1 MTLLFEGE
9 LHVHYG
15 QFYVESRTGEF
26 FDGLTDARGGQ
37 SNGLCGAAV
46 PGLLFLTT
54 GLHTGNVDLTVEV
67 LDGPAPVGEDWEEV
81 VEVSFRPQTVAVRL
95 VQWAGEASW
104 PLDLEPVDYRVRYCA
119 SGLDRARAK
128 DTRLSGEPPLDR
140 YLLQLWPAPPA
151 ADEVVRE
158 TSATAAYWH
167 EHART
172 LPPPPTPEQR
182 AEARRRERLERD
194 RAHREAARAAEAQ
207 RWGGRPP
214 GERLKRVNGGLV
226 LARLDRDLTDAI
238 EQLDEATQRAVAV
251 WLARR
256 ACDEAGLSGLDWVA
270 PALAALGDGVAAPPF
285 DDHAAVFDRL
295 HRDARVVFTTVPSF
309 DGRHDRIS
317 QQHAALPAVRS
328 AAAADPLAAALET
341 LFHATV
347 AFGSGFPRL
356 HAEVRR
362 AFPALRG

>member
-54 GLHTGNVDLTVEV
+54 GLHTGNVGLTVEV

-81 VEVSFRPQTVAVRL
+81 VEVSFRPQTAAVRL

-119 SGLDRARAK
+119 SGMDRARAK

-140 YLLQLWPAPPA
+140 YLLQLWPTPPA
-151 ADEVVRE
+151 DDAVVRE

-194 RAHREAARAAEAQ
+194 RAHREAARAAEAR

-226 LARLDRDLTDAI
+226 LARLDRDLTG
-238 EQLDEATQRAVAV
+238 RARWSAEPGRLRRGTTPAGVPAGLRRPAPPSGPGRGLPAHRRHRRHRARGRPV
-251 WLARR
+251 RARR
-256 ACDEAGLSGLDWVA
+256 D
-270 PALAALGDGVAAPPF
+270 
-285 DDHAAVFDRL
+285 
-295 HRDARVVFTTVPSF
+295 
-309 DGRHDRIS
+309 
-317 QQHAALPAVRS
+317 
-328 AAAADPLAAALET
+328 
-341 LFHATV
+341 
-347 AFGSGFPRL
+347 
-356 HAEVRR
+356 RR
-362 AFPALRG
+362 ALRPDPRGHRRTGRGGPDRRRQPGRTGRARKPRRRTGGDRPQRTLPSNSDLG